1 MKKMRDGIKHAF
13 PHYKPT
19 LQRAVMLGPLRHST
33 YMIGLL
39 HSMDEQQK
47 QLLEI
52 KSFGEFSRTHDF
64 PNVILSMPAATFC

>member
-1 MKKMRDGIKHAF
+1 
-13 PHYKPT
+13 
-19 LQRAVMLGPLRHST
+19 MLGPLRHSP

-64 PNVILSMPAATFC
+64 PNVILSMLAATFC